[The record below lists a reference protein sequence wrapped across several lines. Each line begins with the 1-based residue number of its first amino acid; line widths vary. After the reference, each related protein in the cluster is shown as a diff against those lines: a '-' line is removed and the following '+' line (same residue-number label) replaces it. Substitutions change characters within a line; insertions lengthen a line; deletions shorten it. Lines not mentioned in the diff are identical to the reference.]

1 MSLSVF
7 NAEKIPDP
15 LLCRNFARVL
25 ANIKSN
31 KQIDLA
37 RPFVSAIRRGSRLA
51 FIVRQVS
58 VSGRLPGELGTA
70 ARADGFRGGAG
81 LLPLVPEKIAERRE
95 LTTIAAVIPALR
107 LFRGFDH
114 YWFHIRWHTR
124 APPIAAAIAIHST

>member
-7 NAEKIPDP
+7 NAEKVPDP
-15 LLCRNFARVL
+15 LLCQNFARVL
-25 ANIKSN
+25 AKIKSN
-31 KQIDLA
+31 KQIDLV
-37 RPFVSAIRRGSRLA
+37 RPFESTIRGGSRLA

-70 ARADGFRGGAG
+70 ARADGLRGGAR
-81 LLPLVPEKIAERRE
+81 LLPLVPEEIAECRK

-107 LFRGFDH
+107 LFRGFNH

-124 APPIAAAIAIHST
+124 APPVAAAIAIHST